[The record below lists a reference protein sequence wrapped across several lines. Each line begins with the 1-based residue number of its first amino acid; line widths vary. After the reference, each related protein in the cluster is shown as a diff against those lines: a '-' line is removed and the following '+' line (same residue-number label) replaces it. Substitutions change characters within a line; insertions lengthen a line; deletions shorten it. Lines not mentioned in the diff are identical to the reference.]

1 MAKNT
6 LLMYLRM
13 FIIIIV
19 QLYTVPL
26 VLHALGAEDYGVY
39 NVVGGFVT
47 MFTFINGSL
56 VSGCQR
62 YMAYSIGEGNKQKLR
77 SVFETSFFI
86 FLVLSIFLFVLL
98 EVVGVWFL
106 NTHMTIPDNRIE
118 AANWV
123 LQLSI
128 FSMIITILSTPYNAA
143 VIAHEKLSFFAY
155 VSIFEGVYKLLIA
168 FLLVIVLADKLIVY
182 AWLILSSAL
191 FVASFYFFYCRRS
204 FSECKGIS
212 LIYDQVL
219 LKDIGSY
226 AGWNVIGAMAV
237 MFRNH
242 GLNIVMNLFFS
253 PLLNAAHTI
262 AAQINGLFNQFVNNV
277 YVATRPQ
284 MTKQYA
290 MGNINEMWKITYG
303 SSKYAFFLMSFI
315 VIPVIIELPMFLKL
329 WLRDV
334 PDYTVAFSRLM
345 LISLVVE
352 TMTNQII
359 GAFQAANRIK
369 CFQSVSS
376 VILLSVVPLSYISLR
391 ILSNP
396 IVPYIIYVIV
406 SVVYIV
412 SLIIIAYRQLHM
424 DIFSYFNDVIKRDI
438 CVITPSFILT
448 YFLVNSMQDTY
459 WRIPITLLISFLL
472 TTIFIWTI
480 GLNSSER
487 KYIRNYISGIIKKN
501 K

>member
-1 MAKNT
+1 
-6 LLMYLRM
+6 
-13 FIIIIV
+13 
-19 QLYTVPL
+19 
-26 VLHALGAEDYGVY
+26 
-39 NVVGGFVT
+39 
-47 MFTFINGSL
+47 
-56 VSGCQR
+56 
-62 YMAYSIGEGNKQKLR
+62 
-77 SVFETSFFI
+77 
-86 FLVLSIFLFVLL
+86 
-98 EVVGVWFL
+98 
-106 NTHMTIPDNRIE
+106 
-118 AANWV
+118 
-123 LQLSI
+123 
-128 FSMIITILSTPYNAA
+128 
-143 VIAHEKLSFFAY
+143 
-155 VSIFEGVYKLLIA
+155 
-168 FLLVIVLADKLIVY
+168 
-182 AWLILSSAL
+182 
-191 FVASFYFFYCRRS
+191 
-204 FSECKGIS
+204 
-212 LIYDQVL
+212 
-219 LKDIGSY
+219 
-226 AGWNVIGAMAV
+226 
-237 MFRNH
+237 
-242 GLNIVMNLFFS
+242 
-253 PLLNAAHTI
+253 
-262 AAQINGLFNQFVNNV
+262 
-277 YVATRPQ
+277 
-284 MTKQYA
+284 
-290 MGNINEMWKITYG
+290 
-303 SSKYAFFLMSFI
+303 MSFI

-376 VILLSVVPLSYISLR
+376 VILLSVVPFSYISLR

-487 KYIRNYISGIIKKN
+487 KYIRNYVSGIIKKN
-501 K
+501 